1 MGQPE
6 DYIIEDEKTQTINK
20 PIITVQLEEDQLY
33 RDKDKKM
40 IGGVAAGLGYYFGS
54 ILYG

>member
-20 PIITVQLEEDQLY
+20 PTITDTTG
-33 RDKDKKM
+33 RK
-40 IGGVAAGLGYYFGS
+40 S
-54 ILYG
+54 IVSR